1 MYVWAIDRL
10 QQRTKLFRKN
20 WLNFCDKFGGHD
32 FLILRNRDVDKK
44 EENKNKNCLVWPL
57 VHKQRQQN
65 IVNNNTRALLSRYQQ
80 TINMLT
86 KKRQLIWYFI
96 AVTEWAIISTPKAF
110 FLSHRTAMVYD
121 TDIEIGEYLFSFGW
135 ALELGIYIYIEP
147 WMRTYYIMLSFV
159 FTFCLHW
166 AEHLNMNIP
175 RLAPYH
181 KLCIFIR

>member
-20 WLNFCDKFGGHD
+20 WLNFCDIFGGHD

-135 ALELGIYIYIEP
+135 ALELGIYIY
-147 WMRTYYIMLSFV
+147 RTVNANILYNAFVCVYVLLALSR
-159 FTFCLHW
+159 TL
-166 AEHLNMNIP
+166 EHEHPPACSIP
-175 RLAPYH
+175 
-181 KLCIFIR
+181 